1 MHDLKELIEKYVSL
15 LPINGSV
22 SYTEA
27 ERRAGEF
34 LSILARLAD
43 WRHIFSEEKIKLTSV
58 QLAVY
63 AERLQAGNAS
73 TVTQNKVLA
82 EASPEYT
89 QAREDLERIEN
100 DLSYLKTYAE
110 IFLNAHIFYRSVAKG
125 NES

>member
-1 MHDLKELIEKYVSL
+1 MHELKEFIEKYTAL

-22 SYTEA
+22 SYVEA

-34 LSILARLAD
+34 LSVLARISD

-63 AERLQAGNAS
+63 AERLQAGTSS
-73 TVTQNKVLA
+73 TVTQNKVQA

-100 DLSYLKTYAE
+100 DIHYLKTYAE
-110 IFLNAHIFYRSVAKG
+110 IFLNAHIFYRSVARG